1 MAGNHRPIYRLRERI
16 NRSFHLKSVE
26 LNKPTR
32 SGVSEETDDVD
43 RFKLLLLVPKL
54 DDLVLAPI
62 GRLDIVEVVD
72 DFRLGVGSVS
82 SRLLRNG
89 RQFINDDV

>member
-1 MAGNHRPIYRLRERI
+1 ME
-16 NRSFHLKSVE
+16 
-26 LNKPTR
+26 
-32 SGVSEETDDVD
+32 

-54 DDLVLAPI
+54 DDFVLAPI
-62 GRLDIVEVVD
+62 GRLVMVEVVD
-72 DFRLGVGSVS
+72 DFRLLGVGSALLS